1 MVGQIGGIRSFG
13 GFGGSGS
20 QPGSAAV
27 QPAQL
32 IYFKCLIVALKQKRH
47 GAKKCSSGCQM
58 AEKGG
63 LNGEPSGPKVIAM
76 ALNALGGPLRRRKQN
91 DEVAPSLGTR

>member
-1 MVGQIGGIRSFG
+1 MGQIGGIRSLG
-13 GFGGSGS
+13 GTGS

-27 QPAQL
+27 QPARL

>member
-1 MVGQIGGIRSFG
+1 
-13 GFGGSGS
+13 
-20 QPGSAAV
+20 
-27 QPAQL
+27 
-32 IYFKCLIVALKQKRH
+32 
-47 GAKKCSSGCQM
+47 M